1 MRSLRSQKPT
11 TAPTES
17 TRACAPC
24 PHYNHGRCRRVQEMN
39 SGPPDKHHTS
49 HHDHDRISETAYDQ
63 QSEDLDGRQDDAFDV
78 EKKSKSGKEKKVKAV
93 QLGHTRPQIY
103 PWMTK
108 LHASHESD
116 GKRARTS
123 YTRYQTLELEKEF
136 HYNRYLS
143 RRRRIEIANTLCLNE
158 RQIKIWFQNRRMKWK
173 KDKKIQN

>member
-63 QSEDLDGRQDDAFDV
+63 QSEDSDGRQDDAFDV

-108 LHASHESD
+108 LHASH
-116 GKRARTS
+116 GKR
-123 YTRYQTLELEKEF
+123 
-136 HYNRYLS
+136 
-143 RRRRIEIANTLCLNE
+143 
-158 RQIKIWFQNRRMKWK
+158 K
-173 KDKKIQN
+173 KVFSCPHLLVFVCFPLFPPPRSFIVIFFPVL